1 MLASG
6 RGVPRGETR
15 RRSGFPF
22 WGARKI
28 AEYLAHL
35 FDNKNVY
42 RTLVTKS
49 IVFLID
55 LYAVLLNQDEFPIKL
70 DPDPDRINTLMNT
83 NYDQSDFNDIWTNED
98 DFFIGPLQSDGSL

>member
-1 MLASG
+1 MSDLLSLGFSQPHKASG

-28 AEYLAHL
+28 AEYLANL

-42 RTLVTKS
+42 RTLVTQLSRKS
-49 IVFLID
+49 
-55 LYAVLLNQDEFPIKL
+55 
-70 DPDPDRINTLMNT
+70 
-83 NYDQSDFNDIWTNED
+83 
-98 DFFIGPLQSDGSL
+98 